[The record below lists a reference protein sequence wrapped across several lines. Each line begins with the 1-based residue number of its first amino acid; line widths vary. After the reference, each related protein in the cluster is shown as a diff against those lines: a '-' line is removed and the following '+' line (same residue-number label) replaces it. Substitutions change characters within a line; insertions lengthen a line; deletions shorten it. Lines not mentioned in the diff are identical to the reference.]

1 MQKCWS
7 GPDGSGE
14 LCTCQLH
21 VTRCRD
27 IVAAVILVVGV
38 VLMVVENYVSV
49 HAVIVGTHQSA
60 TGQCQQYLCNYSN
73 YTIS

>member
-1 MQKCWS
+1 MFFK
-7 GPDGSGE
+7 E
-14 LCTCQLH
+14 EA
-21 VTRCRD
+21 TRKGVPVLWMYKISICRD